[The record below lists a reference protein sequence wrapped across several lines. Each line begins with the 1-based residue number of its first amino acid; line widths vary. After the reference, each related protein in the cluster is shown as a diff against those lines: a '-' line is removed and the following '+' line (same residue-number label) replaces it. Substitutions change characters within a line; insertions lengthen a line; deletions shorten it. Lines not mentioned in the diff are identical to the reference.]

1 VKSDVVFNMSFLYN
15 AEHQSHHC
23 LFHNV
28 ITNSGMPGCTMSKK
42 FNEVV
47 VNLIRKKLK
56 FKLNRT
62 RRRGMCAYT

>member
-1 VKSDVVFNMSFLYN
+1 MS
-15 AEHQSHHC
+15 E
-23 LFHNV
+23 
-28 ITNSGMPGCTMSKK
+28 K